1 MPYATGPWHT
11 PPHLPDEA
19 GDLCLVLLFGLGK
32 HHRYEVMSFQSGI
45 WSFQDGTPLP
55 PDHWVSRWAYVAASI
70 ERMSE
75 LAPVTTLPI
84 ESRLFVPGQLT
95 DHERTLLLVAFV
107 DELKHELARSNS
119 RNERAER
126 SFTVENQLA
135 GKVRMIENERK
146 DQLASRDKK
155 IAEQRD
161 KLLLLEQRL
170 RAAEKQ
176 CGTANALVME
186 RDQLRAQLVKE
197 EQRSAGLNRS
207 MHALKEQLKQMVHK
221 SMLTEAVAKRE
232 ERITNQRK
240 ELAAIEGKLAQLRA
254 MLANAARKA
263 ASTAND

>member
-1 MPYATGPWHT
+1 
-11 PPHLPDEA
+11 
-19 GDLCLVLLFGLGK
+19 
-32 HHRYEVMSFQSGI
+32 
-45 WSFQDGTPLP
+45 
-55 PDHWVSRWAYVAASI
+55 
-70 ERMSE
+70 
-75 LAPVTTLPI
+75 
-84 ESRLFVPGQLT
+84 LT

-126 SFTVENQLA
+126 SFAVENQLA

-207 MHALKEQLKQMVHK
+207 MHALKEQLKKMVHK
-221 SMLTEAVAKRE
+221 SMLT
-232 ERITNQRK
+232 
-240 ELAAIEGKLAQLRA
+240 
-254 MLANAARKA
+254 
-263 ASTAND
+263 